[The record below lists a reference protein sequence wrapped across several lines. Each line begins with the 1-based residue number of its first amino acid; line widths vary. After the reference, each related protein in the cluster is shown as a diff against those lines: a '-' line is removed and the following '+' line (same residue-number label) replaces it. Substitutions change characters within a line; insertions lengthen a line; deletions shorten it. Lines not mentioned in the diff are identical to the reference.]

1 MCDDERP
8 QLPPSPIEESKK
20 QSRGKHENESADTH
34 ARVQEP
40 TEHRRREN
48 CDPHAMPL
56 QCLKEVA
63 ALQRFLKDGIH
74 DADENDE
81 RERQLTHAMEIHG
94 RVKDLGHQETQNSP
108 Y

>member
-8 QLPPSPIEESKK
+8 QLSPSPVEESKK
-20 QSRGKHENESADTH
+20 QSQDKREHKSADSH
-34 ARVQEP
+34 GRVQEP
-40 TEHRRREN
+40 AEHRRCEN

-81 RERQLTHAMEIHG
+81 RERQLFYAMEIHG
-94 RVKDLGHQETQNSP
+94 RVKDLGHQEAQNSP